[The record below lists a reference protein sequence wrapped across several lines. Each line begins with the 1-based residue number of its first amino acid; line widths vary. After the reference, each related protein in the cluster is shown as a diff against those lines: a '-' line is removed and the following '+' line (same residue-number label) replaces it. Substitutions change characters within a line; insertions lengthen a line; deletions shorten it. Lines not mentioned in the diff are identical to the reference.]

1 MGAEVIT
8 EILNKEGGSH
18 AIYMVC
24 RGGGGGGGLTEI
36 LSFPTYFSLPPPP
49 LYINNDRSLTLIYFE
64 WRDTENQHS
73 TSKEIRIRLNGYTI
87 GFCPQTL
94 KLESLHKSSIFH

>member
-1 MGAEVIT
+1 MLFTWSA
-8 EILNKEGGSH
+8 
-18 AIYMVC
+18 
-24 RGGGGGGGLTEI
+24 GGGGVLQKSWAYQHI
-36 LSFPTYFSLPPPP
+36 LPSPPPR

-73 TSKEIRIRLNGYTI
+73 TSKEIRIHLNGYTI

-94 KLESLHKSSIFH
+94 KLEPLPKNSIFH

>member
-1 MGAEVIT
+1 MLFTWSAGVG
-8 EILNKEGGSH
+8 GGS
-18 AIYMVC
+18 Y
-24 RGGGGGGGLTEI
+24 RNFE
-36 LSFPTYFSLPPPP
+36 LSNIFFAPPPP

-87 GFCPQTL
+87 GFFPQTL
-94 KLESLHKSSIFH
+94 KLEPLHKSSIFH